1 MGDKILTTGINML
14 NGEYL
19 KCKELVNSLKV
30 WSNLKHPKYVKKK
43 VFSTIKRECL
53 RCYLYRYGS
62 VYTNISIQILSEMFD
77 LSPSRTKQFI
87 SKLIISAGHDSK
99 FASLDEL
106 TECVVM
112 HQSPPMPI
120 QRTAL
125 EYSDKLSF
133 LIEQNEKLLG
143 IYSRYSSYG
152 GSSSKQWNKNKGG
165 KQQKDQKG
173 DKKNKGKTKII
184 NTKKT
189 ITKKAGRFMRGSNH
203 SSSQRDQN
211 DQRKG
216 NKSQFGRTQNN
227 RAYIRS

>member
-143 IYSRYSSYG
+143 IYSRFGRGQSG
-152 GSSSKQWNKNKGG
+152 GSGAKWKGG
-165 KQQKDQKG
+165 KDGDQSGGQKSGAAKEKVG
-173 DKKNKGKTKII
+173 FKRS
-184 NTKKT
+184 
-189 ITKKAGRFMRGSNH
+189 GRFNRTGA
-203 SSSQRDQN
+203 SSSSGAN
-211 DQRKG
+211 
-216 NKSQFGRTQNN
+216 
-227 RAYIRS
+227 